1 MPLFGFG
8 DIQFKKSSSGP
19 LQSLVEN
26 KFTTSTLRYPLDIGN
41 ADKGHYM
48 LFYIKKQA
56 ISTASD
62 ESTPTSFTDAAS
74 AALKNPISGAITDV
88 LNSARNS
95 VKTNVGGELAS
106 IIQNSFGQINNATG
120 GVIGNLTSSVGS
132 AFNSFKGTVGNFNN
146 PFGQPNIFNV
156 GGSSSQVINRDNIKS
171 LVNSGDIVRGIK
183 KTTRTGQVI
192 ALYMPDTL
200 QFDYQQDY
208 ENLSVAATAA
218 GIAAATTAGT
228 IGKEENSFTAAIK
241 SIPAIIQ
248 SEANKRLGAVGAL
261 GGFLTTGAVVNPLLE
276 VLYRAPQFRSFQYDF
291 LFYPRDE
298 REAVEVQKIISALQ
312 YHQAPEFKEGS
323 SGSLLIPPSEFD
335 IEFYYGGKINKN
347 IPKTG
352 NCVLKSIQV
361 NYAPNGFSAYEVP
374 GQNATLGGTGMPVSI
389 QMSLQFQETNYL
401 TKNTP
406 GNPSP
411 TNGNAPEPAAPGS
424 PDAIMQG
431 TPTPGNLGPF
441 G

>member
-8 DIQFKKSSSGP
+8 DIQFKSGSGGP

-26 KFTTSTLRYPLDIGN
+26 KFTTSYLRYPLDIGN

-48 LFYIKKQA
+48 LLYIKKQEN
-56 ISTASD
+56 STASG

-106 IIQNSFGQINNATG
+106 GIQNAFGQINNATG

-132 AFNSFKGTVGNFNN
+132 AFNSFKGAVSNFNN

-156 GGSSSQVINRDNIKS
+156 SGAAAQEINRTNIKS
-171 LVNSGDIVRGIK
+171 LIVDSGDLTRAIR

-200 QFDYQQDY
+200 QFDFAQNY
-208 ENLSVAATAA
+208 ENLSLSGFLGAGAGATLQELKKNGSNLENAGTILSSAAKAA
-218 GIAAATTAGT
+218 GIAGLSNFA
-228 IGKEENSFTAAIK
+228 K
-241 SIPAIIQ
+241 S
-248 SEANKRLGAVGAL
+248 KFGAL
-261 GGFLTTGAVVNPLLE
+261 GTLGGFVALGAVVNPLLE
-276 VLYRAPQFRSFQYDF
+276 VIYQSPQFRTFQYDF
-291 LFYPRDE
+291 IFYPRDE
-298 REAVEVQKIISALQ
+298 REAVEVQKIINSLQ

-335 IEFYYGGKINKN
+335 IEFYYGGKINEN

-352 NCVLKSIQV
+352 NCVLKSIQI

-374 GQNATLGGTGMPVSI
+374 GQNATRGGTGMPVAI
-389 QMSLQFQETNYL
+389 QMSLQFQETTYL
-401 TKNTP
+401 TKNKP
-406 GNPSP
+406 NER
-411 TNGNAPEPAAPGS
+411 NAEISEQYRQAGQVNEKGEG
-424 PDAIMQG
+424 IY
-431 TPTPGNLGPF
+431 
-441 G
+441 